1 MRNKASGITL
11 NLLGPSTSSS
21 DSNILMDIDDKQSSY
36 THMALRVV
44 SMEET
49 QDFLIKKRIP
59 TTGSFSFGGLTAVFI
74 RNPDQNVIELGEFRG
89 EESEKACDGDV
100 DYEGNSNHP

>member
-1 MRNKASGITL
+1 MTL

-100 DYEGNSNHP
+100 DYKGYSNHP